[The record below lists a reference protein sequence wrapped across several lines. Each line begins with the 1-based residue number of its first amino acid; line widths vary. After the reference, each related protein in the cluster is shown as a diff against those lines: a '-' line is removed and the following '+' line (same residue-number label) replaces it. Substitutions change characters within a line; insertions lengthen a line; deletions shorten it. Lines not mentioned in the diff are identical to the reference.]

1 MATGGERKNFHP
13 LGLINKLGNLEP
25 KLLGEEDGTYTGHKH
40 HIFSWSQNLGQ
51 MKHLQII

>member
-40 HIFSWSQNLGQ
+40 HIFS
-51 MKHLQII
+51 